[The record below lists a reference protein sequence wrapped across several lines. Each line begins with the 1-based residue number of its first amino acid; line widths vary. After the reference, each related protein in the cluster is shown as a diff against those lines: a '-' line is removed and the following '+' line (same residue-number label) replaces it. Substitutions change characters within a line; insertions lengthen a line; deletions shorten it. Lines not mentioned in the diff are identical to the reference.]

1 MTQEARRGEGTFFQT
16 KFAQGE
22 GPQER
27 QPDQRPGKVRKA
39 SPQPEDPPSANNLAG
54 SQGSKAEG
62 VAKMPRPTEQQKLRV
77 RVQNSWSPRAMV
89 LFLQTKERETKVPEE
104 VTVQAVGEGLR
115 AKPTA
120 PYKGSGSKS
129 MFASLARKTET
140 FKDSRRPGMPSKT
153 SSSNVSSKS

>member
-16 KFAQGE
+16 RFAQGE

-77 RVQNSWSPRAMV
+77 QNSWSPRAMV
-89 LFLQTKERETKVPEE
+89 LLLQTRERETKAPEE
-104 VTVQAVGEGLR
+104 VTVQAVGKGLR

-120 PYKGSGSKS
+120 PYKGSRSTS
-129 MFASLARKTET
+129 VFASLARKTET

-153 SSSNVSSKS
+153 LSSSVSSKS